1 MKKIFLSLVLA
12 GFYLFV
18 SCQDIA
24 PVEKP
29 KDFISEK
36 KMEEI
41 LYESVLLKSARG
53 YGLGKITSVGID
65 PQNYVLE
72 KFEIDSAQYAAN
84 VAYYS
89 TQTEKYTAMNMR
101 VKDRIVAV
109 LKIEDSLDKME
120 TKIKDSLRL
129 KRARDNEEERLKRMK
144 NDSLGINNNDSLQ
157 ASQINQ
163 RRSIITP
170 NDSL

>member
-1 MKKIFLSLVLA
+1 MKKTFLSLVLTV
-12 GFYLFV
+12 FYSFV
-18 SCQDIA
+18 SCQDIT

-53 YGLGKITSVGID
+53 YSIGKLTAAGID
-65 PQNYVLE
+65 PQKYVLE
-72 KFEIDSAQYAAN
+72 KFEIDSAQYAKN

-101 VKDRIVAV
+101 IKDRILAV
-109 LKIEDSLDKME
+109 LEIEDSLDKIE

-129 KRARDNEEERLKRMK
+129 KRTRDNEEERLKRMK
-144 NDSLGINNNDSLQ
+144 NDSLGINNNDSLR
-157 ASQINQ
+157 ASQMYQ
-163 RRSIITP
+163 RRSIVTP

>member
-1 MKKIFLSLVLA
+1 MKKTFLSLVLTV
-12 GFYLFV
+12 FYLFV
-18 SCQDIA
+18 SCQDIT

-29 KDFISEK
+29 EDFISEK

-72 KFEIDSAQYAAN
+72 KFEIDSAQFAAN

-89 TQTEKYTAMNMR
+89 TQTEKYTALNTR
-101 VKDRIVAV
+101 VKDRILAV
-109 LKIEDSLDKME
+109 YEIEDSLNNIE
-120 TKIKDSLRL
+120 TKVKDSLRR
-129 KRARDNEEERLKRMK
+129 KRTKKIEEDRMK
-144 NDSLGINNNDSLQ
+144 RIKTDSLEPDNSSSLKASQRFFRSKEIKLNDSL
-157 ASQINQ
+157 
-163 RRSIITP
+163 
-170 NDSL
+170 